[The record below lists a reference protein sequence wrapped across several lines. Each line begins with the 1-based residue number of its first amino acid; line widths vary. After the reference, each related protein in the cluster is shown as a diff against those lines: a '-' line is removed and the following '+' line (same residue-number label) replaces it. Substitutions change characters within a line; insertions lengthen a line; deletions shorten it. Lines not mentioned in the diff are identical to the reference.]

1 MKKNVKDVIIKQIG
15 IALDDLTKNVQATE
29 KFIAVLNHCHLV
41 LIFLKKPKELGI
53 EINDKRLEDVASNL
67 LNKCAGI
74 LIKNL
79 ERERG
84 KSLFSAMKILSP
96 FLDAWNSFLNTAKSI
111 LIQENVKCFP
121 KLNAAIFNFV
131 DTIQKKNAGTVR

>member
-1 MKKNVKDVIIKQIG
+1 MQDF
-15 IALDDLTKNVQATE
+15 
-29 KFIAVLNHCHLV
+29 FISLYYVLKANDFHL
-41 LIFLKKPKELGI
+41 LFFFLGI
-53 EINDKRLEDVASNL
+53 EIKDKRLEDIASNIL
-67 LNKCAGI
+67 SKCAGI

-121 KLNAAIFNFV
+121 KVNTAILNFV
-131 DTIQKKNAGTVR
+131 ETIQKKNANTNGMFKDNS